1 MDGNPKQRCLQLCGS
16 WQGDLH
22 LFPTH
27 ACVAPVSCMANQWT
41 ALIFSTD
48 GRISLPKFSSAAP
61 MTSWS
66 SLSGSPSAVS
76 RCDPLPGSYRV
87 GLHGLRRSNCYRLVF
102 TEINCVLC
110 LCTVNLWIFQLLRC
124 IPISDLSTNAQHEV
138 ERRCGWLHSYLKT
151 VGAV

>member
-87 GLHGLRRSNCYRLVF
+87 GLHGLRRSNCHRLVF

-138 ERRCGWLHSYLKT
+138 ERRCGWLHSY
-151 VGAV
+151 